1 MGHIQSMEFS
11 SLNTGVSSRS
21 LFQRIFPTQGS
32 NQGLLHCRQILY
44 QLNYQ
49 ASPYGYVYYHV
60 WGFCSHCVCSKL
72 LPSTTQVPVEAGL
85 RFEPVRA
92 DHGAHTITHCT
103 TAGGA
108 SENESRSVMSD
119 SLQPHGLCSPW
130 NSPGQNTE
138 VGSFSL
144 LQRIFSTQGSN
155 PCPLCLIIF
164 CMRLSVW
171 WVPRWH

>member
-92 DHGAHTITHCT
+92 DHGAHTIT
-103 TAGGA
+103 TA
-108 SENESRSVMSD
+108 
-119 SLQPHGLCSPW
+119 LQLVGQAKMKVAQSCLTLCSPMDYAVHGILQARILKW
-130 NSPGQNTE
+130 VAFPFSR
-138 VGSFSL
+138 GSSRPRD
-144 LQRIFSTQGSN
+144 QTH
-155 PCPLCLIIF
+155 
-164 CMRLSVW
+164 
-171 WVPRWH
+171 VPYASSYFV